1 MSALEHL
8 IGFLKELEAQIP
20 PAQDRRHVLHWG
32 QYGSDLS
39 GWKDKLCLTLN
50 VHGKPVLIFI
60 EEGDLGKPIPQLVAE
75 VRECFTRA
83 RDLERQ
89 ELLHATTE
97 GNA

>member
-8 IGFLKELEAQIP
+8 VAFLKELEAQIP
-20 PAQDRRHVLHWG
+20 PAQDRRHVLHHG
-32 QYGSDLS
+32 SYGSELA

-50 VHGKPVLIFI
+50 VHGKPVLLFL

-83 RDLERQ
+83 LEVERR
-89 ELLHATTE
+89 ELLTDTE
-97 GNA
+97 GGP